1 VTSADSKKGRRKLP
15 PIPSTEEVPC
25 RIKSQ
30 NNVHKKQHLK
40 QDHRRKPK
48 GYATP
53 SSTSDESMN
62 EDDIEVA
69 MFTRHRKN
77 MNNLD
82 KPTLDKWNGNYL
94 PSEVSYNDKNIKEL
108 YNEDIKANIPPNAS
122 ADEKVTNV
130 ERNIDQFLK
139 DKDETDA
146 IIDSMINIYGA
157 PLTQAMKSL
166 KKRLQD
172 ELRRVTEGRRKRIEE
187 IEEIRALQL
196 QIGELKLSRDYAKLQ
211 TKRTLSPKTNK
222 QPTNQNGKK
231 RIPTSPQVV
240 PRRRHKRQ
248 SSDPMI
254 SKFSPIKEDKDIE
267 ADMQLKGKDHKDSSI
282 LRLVADDSS
291 LSGLSDTDST
301 RSEPILDVRQKKI
314 PSSAY
319 AKMFFQP
326 KENEKY
332 RGRDVPSKVLR
343 PDMKP
348 KSHSET
354 HIPERV
360 HCKAS
365 LEFSDDDER
374 KAREQRKLEL
384 QNEIERRKRQLE
396 ETSKLQSE
404 LFQLTRS
411 GQVMAH
417 SYDDIPK
424 KSTNMYAIMR
434 PIPTGIIK
442 PLDDDESDDDKDSR
456 HGCWENEASYSSSE
470 YLAHKQEKT
479 KRHRGPELSAHSS
492 PYIYQG
498 HAEDKKDGR
507 TGKQKVDFYLRPHHG
522 QKDQSMHSSV
532 TLPNIHS
539 KRADVE
545 YGTVAAGAFSDTEA
559 SPPTDST
566 PAMPLLDDV
575 TARSRKIIH
584 EIGTGSRP
592 VSAEFNIS
600 GDGKIINFVYIFY
613 SAK

>member
-1 VTSADSKKGRRKLP
+1 MKQEHKRK
-15 PIPSTEEVPC
+15 T
-25 RIKSQ
+25 
-30 NNVHKKQHLK
+30 
-40 QDHRRKPK
+40 K

-94 PSEVSYNDKNIKEL
+94 PSEVSYSDKNIKEL
-108 YNEDIKANIPPNAS
+108 YNEDIKANIPPNVS

-130 ERNIDQFLK
+130 ERNIDQYLK

-157 PLTQAMKSL
+157 PITQAMKSL

-187 IEEIRALQL
+187 LEEIRALQL

-211 TKRTLSPKTNK
+211 AKRTLSPKTGK
-222 QPTNQNGKK
+222 QSSGQNGKK
-231 RIPTSPQVV
+231 RVPTSPQVV
-240 PRRRHKRQ
+240 PRRSRHKRQ

-267 ADMQLKGKDHKDSSI
+267 ADMQLKGKDHKESPFV
-282 LRLVADDSS
+282 RLVADDSS

-301 RSEPILDVRQKKI
+301 RSEPIIDVRHKKI
-314 PSSAY
+314 PASAY
-319 AKMFFQP
+319 AKMFFQG
-326 KENEKY
+326 KESDQQHGKE
-332 RGRDVPSKVLR
+332 VPSKVLR

-348 KSHSET
+348 KSHSES
-354 HIPERV
+354 HIPERIQT
-360 HCKAS
+360 KSA
-365 LEFSDDDER
+365 LDFSDDEER

-396 ETSKLQSE
+396 ETSKLQNE

-424 KSTNMYAIMR
+424 KSTNIYAIMR

-456 HGCWENEASYSSSE
+456 QGCWENEASYSSSE
-470 YLAHKQEKT
+470 YLAHKQERA
-479 KRHRGPELSAHSS
+479 KRSRGPDISAHSS

-498 HAEDKKDGR
+498 CLEDKKDNR
-507 TGKQKVDFYLRPHHG
+507 ANRQKVDFYLRPHHG
-522 QKDQSMHSSV
+522 KDPSMHSSV
-532 TLPNIHS
+532 TLPELHS
-539 KRADVE
+539 KRGEAE
-545 YGTVAAGAFSDTEA
+545 YSTAVGGAFSDTEA
-559 SPPTDST
+559 SPPNDTT

-592 VSAEFNIS
+592 VSAEYNIS
-600 GDGKIINFVYIFY
+600 GDGKCGIFFIIELRPFLKKI
-613 SAK
+613 SLKPD

>member
-1 VTSADSKKGRRKLP
+1 
-15 PIPSTEEVPC
+15 
-25 RIKSQ
+25 
-30 NNVHKKQHLK
+30 
-40 QDHRRKPK
+40 
-48 GYATP
+48 
-53 SSTSDESMN
+53 MN
-62 EDDIEVA
+62 EDDMEVA

-77 MNNLD
+77 INNLD
-82 KPTLDKWNGNYL
+82 KPTMDKWNGNYL
-94 PSEVSYNDKNIKEL
+94 PSEVSYSDKNIKEMF
-108 YNEDIKANIPPNAS
+108 NEDIKANIPALPTTE
-122 ADEKVTNV
+122 EKVTNID
-130 ERNIDQFLK
+130 RSIDQYLK

-157 PLTQAMKSL
+157 PITQAMKSL

-187 IEEIRALQL
+187 LEEIRALQM
-196 QIGELKLSRDYAKLQ
+196 QIGELRLSRDYAKLQ
-211 TKRTLSPKTNK
+211 AKRTLSPKSSK
-222 QPTNQNGKK
+222 QGSSQNGKK

-240 PRRRHKRQ
+240 PRRSRHKRQ

-267 ADMQLKGKDHKDSSI
+267 GDIQSKGKEVKDSSL
-282 LRLVADDSS
+282 LRIVTDDSS

-314 PSSAY
+314 PASAY
-319 AKMFFQP
+319 AKMFYQG
-326 KENEKY
+326 KEVDSSKP
-332 RGRDVPSKVLR
+332 RDIATKVLR

-354 HIPERV
+354 HIPDRV
-360 HCKAS
+360 QNKPA
-365 LEFSDDDER
+365 LDFSDDDEQ
-374 KAREQRKLEL
+374 KARDRRKLEL
-384 QNEIERRKRQLE
+384 QNEIDRRKRQLE
-396 ETSKLQSE
+396 ETSKLQNE

-442 PLDDDESDDDKDSR
+442 PLDDDFSDDDKDSR
-456 HGCWENEASYSSSE
+456 HGSWEHEASYSSSE
-470 YLAHKQEKT
+470 YLAHKQE
-479 KRHRGPELSAHSS
+479 RSRSSRGPDISAHSS
-492 PYIYQG
+492 PYIYSG
-498 HAEDKKDGR
+498 SVEDSKRDGR
-507 TGKQKVDFYLRPHHG
+507 SGRQKVDFYLQPHHG
-522 QKDQSMHSSV
+522 KDKKLHESV
-532 TLPNIHS
+532 TLPDIHS
-539 KRADVE
+539 KRADAE
-545 YGTVAAGAFSDTEA
+545 YNAPSVGAYSDTEA
-559 SPPTDST
+559 SPPSDST

-600 GDGKIINFVYIFY
+600 GDGK
-613 SAK
+613 